1 MFKSG
6 SILNKLK
13 RAFILQGILIALA
26 VLLSLFFAKLV
37 IDEILI
43 KNALISEAEYYW
55 SQSENSPYHALPNTS
70 NLHGFTDKAL
80 LEKTYP
86 VDASL
91 PLGFHD
97 HISENNKYALYINA
111 RDGNVLYLIYNRGE
125 VDSLAIYYG
134 LFPLSIILILIYI
147 GLLFTY
153 RFSRKTFSPVS
164 LLAKQLNEIDFS
176 KNQLD
181 AFKLNNINHKVDEE
195 IDVLYNAIQNLGERL
210 QSFVGRERNFTRDAS
225 HEMRTPLTVIN
236 IASDMLLSEQ
246 ELSEPAKMS
255 ITRIKRAASD
265 MLELTNAFLLLAR
278 ESDNLLTNHS
288 VNINNL
294 LSEEIDNINIIKDK
308 QSVDIK
314 LIENST
320 IEINTSNKALSVLLG
335 NLLRNAIDYTEEG
348 TIDVTIDK
356 YRVTISD
363 SGKGMEDS
371 QIDNIFRPY
380 YRASEST
387 NSTGHG
393 VGMTIV
399 KRFSD
404 RFNWPISITS
414 EVGKGTSITVNFKS
428 SI

>member
-1 MFKSG
+1 MFKS
-6 SILNKLK
+6 SSMLNKLK

-43 KNALISEAEYYW
+43 KNALIKEAEYYW
-55 SQSENSPYHALPNTS
+55 IQSKNNPYHPLPKTS
-70 NLHGFTDKAL
+70 NLHGFTNKNQ
-80 LEKTYP
+80 LEKTYH

-91 PLGFHD
+91 PPGFYD
-97 HISENNKYALYINA
+97 HISTNNKYALHISTQG
-111 RDGNVLYLIYNRGE
+111 GNLLYLIYDRGE

-134 LFPLSIILILIYI
+134 LFPLSLILIFIYI

-181 AFKLNNINHKVDEE
+181 NFILNSNTHKIDEE
-195 IDVLYNAIQNLGERL
+195 IEILYNAIQNLGARL
-210 QSFVGRERNFTRDAS
+210 QAFIERERNFTRDAS

-236 IASDMLLSEQ
+236 IASDMLVSEQ
-246 ELSEPAKMS
+246 QLSNPAKMS
-255 ITRIKRAASD
+255 ITRIKKAASD

-278 ESDNLLTNHS
+278 ESDDLLSNNL
-288 VNINNL
+288 VNINDL
-294 LSEEIDNINIIKDK
+294 LKEEIEQINIINNKK
-308 QSVDIK
+308 TIDIK
-314 LIENST
+314 LIENSS
-320 IEINTSNKALSVLLG
+320 IEFNTSDKALSVLFG
-335 NLLRNAIDYTEEG
+335 NLLRNAINYTEEG
-348 TIDVTIDK
+348 TIEIIINEDSVT
-356 YRVTISD
+356 VSD
-363 SGKGMEDS
+363 SGKGMEDA
-371 QIDNIFRPY
+371 QINDIFTPY
-380 YRASEST
+380 YRGSESA
-387 NSTGHG
+387 NSSGHG

-404 RFNWPISITS
+404 RFDWPISIIS
-414 EVGKGTSITVNFKS
+414 EVGKGTSITVSFKS